1 MQDAQVDD
9 LIRRVSRA
17 AEKVE
22 AMAGNTNTTVI
33 KLAGQGPLWGMLA
46 VGVALGATILGTVWI
61 MATLNRQEM
70 KIQQGA
76 AYQQA
81 VYALAPRFAAEIDE
95 ELKRQREAE
104 NVHANPN
111 HHRPNASADD
121 SAPESPAAATP

>member
-9 LIRRVSRA
+9 LIRRVTRA

-81 VYALAPRFAAEIDE
+81 VYALAPRFAAEIDA
-95 ELKRQREAE
+95 ELTRQKEAE
-104 NVHANPN
+104 NVHANPD
-111 HHRPNASADD
+111 HHGSNPSADD
-121 SAPESPAAATP
+121 SPSEPAASAAP